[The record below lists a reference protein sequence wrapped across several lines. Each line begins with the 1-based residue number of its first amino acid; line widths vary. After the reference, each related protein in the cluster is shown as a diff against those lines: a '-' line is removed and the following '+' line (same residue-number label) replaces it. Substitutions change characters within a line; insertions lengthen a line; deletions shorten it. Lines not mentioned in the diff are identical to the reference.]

1 MTPITLLPTTSTIEQ
16 IDIQGDPVKAGAW
29 YGIPSGQHT
38 IAIYV
43 QNFTGRIYIE
53 GTLSNDPSYATW
65 FPIDPGT
72 GQDYVEFPLTPN
84 AATSI
89 RGGDNGVYGFTFTA
103 NALWLRARVERAYYL
118 TSSDLTSDEIAA
130 LGSVRKIMMCV

>member
-16 IDIQGDPVKAGAW
+16 LDIQGDPVKAGAW
-29 YGIPSGQHT
+29 YGIPSGLHT
-38 IAIYV
+38 IAIYL

-53 GTLSNDPSYATW
+53 GSLSSDPNNATW

-72 GQDYVEFPLTPN
+72 GTDYVEFPLN
-84 AATSI
+84 SYAATSI

-103 NALWLRARVERAYYL
+103 NVVWLRARVERAYYL
-118 TSSDLTSDEIAA
+118 TSSNLAADKIAA
-130 LGSVRKIMMCV
+130 LGSIRKIMMCV